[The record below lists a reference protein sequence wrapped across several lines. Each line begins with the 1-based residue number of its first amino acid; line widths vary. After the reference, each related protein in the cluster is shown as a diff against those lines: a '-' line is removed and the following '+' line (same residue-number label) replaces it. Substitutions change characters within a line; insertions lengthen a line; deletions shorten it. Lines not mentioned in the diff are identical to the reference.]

1 MTIPDLK
8 NLIYFLSGFNSFSL
22 STFLFCLLIVV
33 LCTYIILYL
42 DVRNRREAKFQ
53 RWKFIS
59 DNLIRSAIFFEEE
72 ENVNTEKTLLEILE
86 THFIPLPGRFKKL
99 LPDIHFRKLL
109 TKELL
114 AAKQNM
120 SGTAASN
127 LQSLYKQLGLDTDAL
142 KMINSRSWYLKAS
155 GIQQLEI
162 MDLNEYKDK
171 IIKYTNNKRG
181 LVRVE
186 AQNTIVKFNGFEGLR
201 FLDHATYQISEWQQI
216 KLLEELSQ
224 LPAENFAG
232 IDNWLNSENDSV
244 VTFALKLVREY
255 NRFELY
261 DKVFTCL
268 KHVNPKVREQ
278 AISTLKELQ
287 TENTANHLVEIYS
300 DEIYRNKLAI
310 IKALGDVGTNLE
322 IPFLLGLLDSDN
334 NQVKIAAARSLA
346 SVGTEGISQLQ
357 SYRKANEYP
366 YKEII
371 DQIKAE
377 KV

>member
-1 MTIPDLK
+1 MVISDFK
-8 NLIYFLSGFNSFSL
+8 NLIYFLSGFNFFSL
-22 STFLFCLLIVV
+22 STYLFCLLILV
-33 LCTYIILYL
+33 LCAFIILYL
-42 DVRNRREAKFQ
+42 NIRNRQEAKFT

-72 ENVNTEKTLLEILE
+72 ENIDSGKTILK
-86 THFIPLPGRFKKL
+86 TQYIPLPGRFKKL
-99 LPDIHFRKLL
+99 LPDFHFRKLL

-114 AAKQNM
+114 TAKQNM

-127 LQSLYKQLGLDTDAL
+127 LRILYKQLGLDEDAL

-162 MDLNEYKDK
+162 MDLSEYKDK
-171 IIKYTNNKRG
+171 ISKYTNNKRG

-186 AQNTIVKFNGFEGLR
+186 AQNAIVKFNGFEGLH

-216 KLLEELSQ
+216 KLLEELSR
-224 LPAENFAG
+224 LPVENFPG
-232 IDNWLNSENDSV
+232 IDIWLSSKNDSV
-244 VTFALKLVREY
+244 VTFALKLAREY

-261 DKVFTCL
+261 DKVFICL
-268 KHVNPKVREQ
+268 KHLNPKVREQ

-287 TENTANHLVEIYS
+287 TENTANHLVEIYN
-300 DEIYRNKLAI
+300 DETHRNKIAI
-310 IKALGDVGTNLE
+310 IKALEDVGTNLE
-322 IPFLLGLLDSDN
+322 ITFLLGLLDSEN
-334 NQVKIAAARSLA
+334 NQVKIAAARALA
-346 SVGTEGISQLQ
+346 SIGSEGLLQLQ
-357 SYRKANEYP
+357 SYEKANDYP
-366 YKEII
+366 YKNII